1 MSIKLKLEGFDDLL
15 KQIEKAGGS
24 IDSAT
29 KKCMVKSADIMQD
42 ALKVEME
49 KANADKDVINAMPAP
64 TIESD
69 HGLITARVGY
79 RKGTYDPNNLSIGY
93 KVVFVNYGTPYRKK
107 HGKIE
112 GKTVRLGFI
121 QRAKNKAKRKIEKT
135 QEETLRE
142 ILRGLR

>member
-15 KQIEKAGGS
+15 KDIERAGGR
-24 IDSAT
+24 IDDAT

-42 ALKVEME
+42 TLKAEME

-64 TIESD
+64 TIEND
-69 HGLITARVGY
+69 YGRITARVGY
-79 RKGTYDPNNLSIGY
+79 RKGTYDPHNLSDGY

-135 QEETLRE
+135 QEETLHE

>member
-15 KQIEKAGGS
+15 KEIERAGGR
-24 IDSAT
+24 IDDAT

-42 ALKVEME
+42 TLKAEME

-64 TIESD
+64 TIEND
-69 HGLITARVGY
+69 YGRITARVGY
-79 RKGTYDPNNLSIGY
+79 RKGTYDPHNLSDGY

-135 QEETLRE
+135 QEETLHE